1 MIIAFGIW
9 SIVALIFLGIG
20 VLCRKSQEAVGFFTF
35 EKPPVVKAVRKYNCA
50 VSGIWIVFAII
61 FELLGVPFLFL
72 EQNSPIIFLSVF
84 GVVGLI
90 IGIIIAYI
98 RVEDK
103 YKA

>member
-20 VLCRKSQEAVGFFTF
+20 IVSCKSQEAVGFFTF
-35 EKPPVVKAVRKYNCA
+35 AKPPVVKDVRKYNCA
-50 VSGIWIVFAII
+50 VSRIWIVFAII
-61 FELLGVPFLFL
+61 LELLGVPFLFL
-72 EQNSPIIFLSVF
+72 EQNSPLVFLSVF

-98 RVEDK
+98 KVEDK